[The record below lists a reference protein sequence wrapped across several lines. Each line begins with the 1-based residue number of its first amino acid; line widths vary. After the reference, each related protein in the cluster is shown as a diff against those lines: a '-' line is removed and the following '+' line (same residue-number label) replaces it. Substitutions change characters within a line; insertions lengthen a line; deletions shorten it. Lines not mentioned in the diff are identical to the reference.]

1 MYAVYNAET
10 ESVIATFTTRVAAEA
25 FCRLAD
31 PLYLFLDVK
40 PIPGVAILTA

>member
-1 MYAVYNAET
+1 MYAVYNAELDKI
-10 ESVIATFTTRVAAEA
+10 IATFTSRVAAEA

-40 PIPGVAILTA
+40 PLPGMSA

>member
-1 MYAVYNAET
+1 MYAVYNAELDK
-10 ESVIATFTTRVAAEA
+10 VVAVFTTRVAAEA

-40 PIPGVAILTA
+40 PLPGVIVLR